1 MRFLSVTLLL
11 ITLLFTS
18 AYAENS
24 FSDLQ
29 KSEIEGIIEKYIQE
43 HPEALVD
50 SIRQH
55 QQKMRQAKDE
65 EEFDASLKHR
75 VSVDI
80 GSSPVM
86 GPDSAPITMIE
97 FSDFQCPFCA
107 RSEPEI
113 EAVMKKYKGKIKL
126 VFKNLPLGFHPK
138 ARVAAYSAM
147 SAGEQGAFWKMKK
160 ILLANQHEW
169 AKGDAEKEFEKYAK
183 KLGLNIPRFLKDR
196 KTKIGEYEKQIK
208 NDEAVAKKL
217 SISGTPTFIINGVI
231 VRGARPA
238 AYFGRVIDKL
248 LNEQ

>member
-1 MRFLSVTLLL
+1 MRFLSLTLLL
-11 ITLLFTS
+11 LALFIAP

-29 KSEIEGIIEKYIQE
+29 KNEIEGVIKKYIQE

-75 VSVDI
+75 VSIEI
-80 GSSPVM
+80 GSSPVT
-86 GPDSAPITMIE
+86 GPDSAPITIIE

-107 RSEPEI
+107 RSMAEI
-113 EAVMKKYKGKIKL
+113 ETVMKKYKGKIRL

-169 AKGDAEKEFEKYAK
+169 AKGNAEKEFEKYAK
-183 KLGLNIPRFLKDR
+183 ELGLNVPRFLKDK
-196 KTKIGEYEKQIK
+196 KTKAGEYEKQIK
-208 NDEAVAKKL
+208 RDEALAKKL
-217 SISGTPTFIINGVI
+217 SITGTPTFIINGVM

-238 AYFGRVIDKL
+238 EYFGRVIDKL
-248 LNEQ
+248 LSE